1 MGCTKTNMLTFVDA
15 DQNKP
20 LNAAVQF
27 GNINAVKL
35 CLDNGAS
42 IDEIS
47 DIHNNTPVHIASAQ
61 GNLDML
67 RLMKEKQPCLF
78 NELIHAENAIEM
90 TPLHKAAMFDHVD
103 VAGFLLEN
111 GSNLDPIDS
120 EKRSP
125 MLLAASRNCINVVSY
140 LLRQGANIN
149 LKDFKNRNLLHL
161 TISQEMYSFL
171 ESSES
176 SSVYFQEKVINE
188 LLKVKA

>member
-1 MGCTKTNMLTFVDA
+1 MGCTKKNMLTFVDA

-27 GNINAVKL
+27 GNLNAVKL
-35 CLDNGAS
+35 CLDHGAS
-42 IDEIS
+42 IREIS
-47 DIHNNTPVHIASAQ
+47 DVHNNTPVHIISAQ
-61 GNLDML
+61 GNLNML
-67 RLMKEKQPCLF
+67 RIMKEKQSYLF
-78 NELIHAENAIEM
+78 NELIHAENTIEM

-125 MLLAASRNCINVVSY
+125 MLLAASRNCINMVSY
-140 LLRQGANIN
+140 LLRKGANIN

-176 SSVYFQEKVINE
+176 SSVYFQEKSHQRI
-188 LLKVKA
+188 A